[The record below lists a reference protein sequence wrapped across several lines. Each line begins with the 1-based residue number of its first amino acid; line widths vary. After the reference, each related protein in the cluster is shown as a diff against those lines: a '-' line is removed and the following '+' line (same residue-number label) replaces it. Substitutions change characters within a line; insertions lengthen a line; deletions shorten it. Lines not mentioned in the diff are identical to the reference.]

1 MARKDNDHAK
11 TQIKTSFG
19 RKVFL
24 VCNAVFLTACAL
36 TCLLPMINLLAISF
50 SSSSAVST
58 GQVSL
63 WPVEFTLDSYS
74 YMAGKPEFFDSLKM
88 SLLRLVLAVPL
99 SMFVCVLAAYPL
111 SLENREFKA
120 RKYYIW
126 IFIVPMLFQGGLIP
140 TYMVVRNAGLTD
152 TIWALVLPSCVNVFN
167 IILLMNFYRTIP
179 KELQEVAAI
188 DGAGHFRILW
198 QIILP
203 ISKPVIATVLLFVI
217 VNHWNSW
224 FDGLIYMNTPSKYPL
239 QTYLQTRV
247 VNKNIKAAEAIRDFR
262 NMSNISDRT
271 GKAAQIFL
279 AAVPVLIVY
288 PFLQKYF
295 TSGLVMGSVKE

>member
-1 MARKDNDHAK
+1 M
-11 TQIKTSFG
+11 
-19 RKVFL
+19 
-24 VCNAVFLTACAL
+24 
-36 TCLLPMINLLAISF
+36 
-50 SSSSAVST
+50 
-58 GQVSL
+58 
-63 WPVEFTLDSYS
+63 
-74 YMAGKPEFFDSLKM
+74 
-88 SLLRLVLAVPL
+88 
-99 SMFVCVLAAYPL
+99 
-111 SLENREFKA
+111 
-120 RKYYIW
+120 
-126 IFIVPMLFQGGLIP
+126 
-140 TYMVVRNAGLTD
+140 
-152 TIWALVLPSCVNVFN
+152 
-167 IILLMNFYRTIP
+167 
-179 KELQEVAAI
+179 AAI